1 MKQKAKE
8 LVSFL
13 LRFGLSGAL
22 LIYLFQKADVSKT
35 WEVVKSADIF
45 YLIMALVC
53 TFLIFGIIL
62 FRWLI
67 IMWQMQAKVATG
79 NVVRWFF
86 IGNFFNLFLPTSS
99 GGDVVK
105 TIGLCK
111 DTTDRAKIVASVLL
125 DRVFGFIAIILVAFV
140 SYFEAR
146 KVAQDRFLLIAIVI
160 MFGLAW
166 GGLLFLLNEKL
177 YTWACGIF
185 NRFPAAKEKLLK
197 LHHAIALIRGRF
209 RFMATI
215 ILMSCCAQI
224 VLGLTYFLTAKA
236 LHQDVDLIY
245 CITFA
250 PLICVA
256 AALPSI
262 GGLGFRDFGSVFLFT
277 KVGMTTA
284 AAMSLSLISFSYVVI
299 VGLVGAVVYV
309 CSLSSRRIQRD
320 PSDPKAGL

>member
-8 LVSFL
+8 FVSFL

-35 WEVVKSADIF
+35 WEVVKDADIF
-45 YLIMALVC
+45 YLVLALLC
-53 TFLIFGIIL
+53 TFFIFGIIL
-62 FRWLI
+62 LRWLV
-67 IMWQMQAKVATG
+67 IMWQMQVKVPIPS
-79 NVVRWFF
+79 VVRWFF

-111 DTTDRAKIVASVLL
+111 DTPDRAKVVASVLL

-146 KVAQDRFLLIAIVI
+146 KVAQDRLLLIAIVAL
-160 MFGLAW
+160 FVVAW

-185 NRFPAAKEKLLK
+185 NRFPVAKEKLLK
-197 LHHAIALIRGRF
+197 LHQAIALVRGRV
-209 RFMATI
+209 RFMATV
-215 ILMSCCAQI
+215 ILMSCFAQVI
-224 VLGLTYFLTAKA
+224 LGLTYYFTAKA
-236 LHQDVDLIY
+236 LHQQVDMIY
-245 CITFA
+245 CVTFA

-277 KVGMTTA
+277 KVGMSTA
-284 AAMSLSLISFSYVVI
+284 AAMSLSLINFSYVVV

-309 CSLSSRRIQRD
+309 CSISAGRVQRD
-320 PSDPKAGL
+320 LSDPKARR